1 MCCEEGLE
9 GGGSDGEGRDEPP
22 PESVDPRIAALALAH
37 LPTVHALFIR
47 SVRALLRLRAAA
59 TGAAWERCPEW
70 KMLPRHPSP
79 RRCAARSP
87 Q

>member
-1 MCCEEGLE
+1 MNTKAVSNRQEAKYF
-9 GGGSDGEGRDEPP
+9 
-22 PESVDPRIAALALAH
+22 AALALAH

-70 KMLPRHPSP
+70 KMLPRLPQD
-79 RRCAARSP
+79 RS
-87 Q
+87 